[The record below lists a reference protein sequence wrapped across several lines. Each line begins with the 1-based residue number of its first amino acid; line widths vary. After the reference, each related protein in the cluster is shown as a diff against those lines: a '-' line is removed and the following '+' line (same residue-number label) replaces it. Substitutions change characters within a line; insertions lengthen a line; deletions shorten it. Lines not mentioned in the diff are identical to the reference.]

1 MNANK
6 LMEMYN
12 STFQPA
18 LAEGVYTVKML
29 SHEYVANDKA
39 PYIKFAFEVLEG
51 DQTGR
56 KLTENRF
63 EKGFGV
69 MISHLRQQL
78 GRADEE
84 IVVQDFLNDLIAK
97 QTPFKIWV
105 VKRMVNGAPRTNFNF
120 LEPIAEEKPN
130 TTVVEG

>member
-1 MNANK
+1 MNTNK

-18 LAEGVYTVKML
+18 LEEGVYEVKML
-29 SHEYVANDKA
+29 SHEYVEKDQKT
-39 PYIKFAFEVLEG
+39 PYIKFTFEVLNS
-51 DQTGR
+51 GR

-78 GRADEE
+78 GRENEE
-84 IVVQDFLNDLIAK
+84 IVVQDFLNELIANA
-97 QTPFKIWV
+97 TPFKIWV
-105 VKRMVNGAPRTNFNF
+105 VKRMVNGYPRTNFNF
-120 LEPIAEEKPN
+120 LEPITETTPN
-130 TTVVEG
+130 TDVVED